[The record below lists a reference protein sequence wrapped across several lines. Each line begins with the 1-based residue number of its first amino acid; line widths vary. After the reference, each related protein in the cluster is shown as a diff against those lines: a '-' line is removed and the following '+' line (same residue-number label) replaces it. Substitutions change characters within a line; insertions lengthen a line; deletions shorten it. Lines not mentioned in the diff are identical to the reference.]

1 MIKLFLGP
9 GLSSTSP
16 LNKSKV
22 LYNHVAIDIFVAIT
36 KKKEPLS
43 FWSHYTCYVLLPG
56 TLLEIIQIK
65 NHCYGKK
72 SNMQKYYCD
81 NDFVKTNYDFNS
93 QAECRLLKLHTAP
106 MILDQINR
114 HL

>member
-1 MIKLFLGP
+1 
-9 GLSSTSP
+9 
-16 LNKSKV
+16 
-22 LYNHVAIDIFVAIT
+22 
-36 KKKEPLS
+36 
-43 FWSHYTCYVLLPG
+43 
-56 TLLEIIQIK
+56 
-65 NHCYGKK
+65 
-72 SNMQKYYCD
+72 MQKYYCD